1 MVPMIALGRATVVAV
16 TGVALAGALSAC
28 GDDAGSAGDGLRVE
42 ASFYPLAWVSEQI
55 GGDLVQV
62 DSLAKDGAE
71 PHDLE
76 LTPGDVVDV
85 AEADLVVYLR
95 GFQPAVDE
103 AVAEADED
111 KVFDARPAADLDLRF
126 TPIEDGEDHD
136 DEPHDDEAGT
146 EDPHFW
152 LDPTRLVAVAT
163 ALAEALGDRA
173 PEHRDTFDANLQVL
187 VGRLEAL
194 DAELAEGLADC
205 DRGDLVTSH
214 NAFGYLAR
222 RYGLTQVG
230 ISGLSPDEEASPADL
245 AAVSDFVTTKGVT
258 TIFFETLVDPGVAR
272 TVAEETGASTDVL
285 DPIEGL
291 TDESQGDDYLEV
303 MAANLANLRRGLGCR

>member
-1 MVPMIALGRATVVAV
+1 MVPMIAWVRPTAVALA
-16 TGVALAGALSAC
+16 GVALAGALSAC

-103 AVAEADED
+103 AMAEADED

-126 TPIEDGEDHD
+126 TPIEDGEQ
-136 DEPHDDEAGT
+136 HDDEAGT

-163 ALAEALGDRA
+163 ELAEALGDRA
-173 PEHRDTFDANLQVL
+173 PEHRDTFAANLQVL
-187 VGRLEAL
+187 VGRLESL
-194 DAELAEGLADC
+194 DAELDAGLADC
-205 DRGDLVTSH
+205 DRRDLVTSH

-245 AAVSDFVTTKGVT
+245 AAVADFVTAKGVT
-258 TIFFETLVDPGVAR
+258 TIFFETLVDSDVAR
-272 TVAEETGASTDVL
+272 TVADETGATTDVL

-291 TDESQGDDYLEV
+291 TDASQGDDYLEV